1 MGDKGDDSVTR
12 ITLLGGSRE
21 DSAVC
26 RSSYRR
32 FSLPSCTGGDGLE
45 RASKAFESR
54 ISENMDPVNHDI
66 HLVPKGFVDHS
77 LNSPLQSG
85 NRLLLS
91 MGTSH
96 H

>member
-21 DSAVC
+21 DSEVC

-32 FSLPSCTGGDGLE
+32 FSLASCTGGDGLE
-45 RASKAFESR
+45 RASSAFESG
-54 ISENMDPVNHDI
+54 ISKNRDRVNHDI
-66 HLVPKGFVDHS
+66 HLVPERFVDHS
-77 LNSPLQSG
+77 LDSPLQSG
-85 NRLLLS
+85 NRMLLS